1 MNYFELFGLPVS
13 FFVDLALLKSE
24 YHKLSFEFH
33 PDFHAAG
40 SSYTED
46 QILIKSAEIN
56 RAFQTLSNDDKR
68 LAYVLELTD
77 AMPEEGKAQIPQEF
91 LMEMMD
97 YNEQLMELQFDPSEE
112 AKAEFLKNLNELE
125 KSLYSEVE
133 QDLQNFN
140 FQDISTDSLKKIAE
154 FYLKK
159 KYLLRLKQNLINFA
173 PQ

>member
-1 MNYFELFGLPVS
+1 MNYFELFEFPVS
-13 FFVDLALLKSE
+13 FFVDQAVLKSE

-33 PDFHAAG
+33 PDFHVAG

-46 QILIKSAEIN
+46 QILLKSTEIN
-56 RAFQTLSNDDKR
+56 RAFQTLSNEDKR
-68 LAYVLELTD
+68 LAYVLELTH

-97 YNEQLMELQFDPSEE
+97 YNEQLMELQFDPNED
-112 AKAEFLKNLNELE
+112 AKTEFLNKLNELE
-125 KSLYSEVE
+125 NSMYSEVE
-133 QDLQNFN
+133 QDMKNFDI
-140 FQDISTDSLKKIAE
+140 QDISADSLKKIAE